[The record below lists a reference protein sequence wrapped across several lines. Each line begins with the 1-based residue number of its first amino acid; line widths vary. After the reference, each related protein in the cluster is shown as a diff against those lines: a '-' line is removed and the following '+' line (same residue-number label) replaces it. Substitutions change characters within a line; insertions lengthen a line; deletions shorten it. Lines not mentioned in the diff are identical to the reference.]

1 MMNAVMANCFTC
13 SVIYAGKVEKKYI
26 VFTKIASCTNALKK
40 FVQLFCQKIHFLI
53 KSKTLIRKN
62 MVLYITRRNL
72 IVHGVEGW
80 GFLQH
85 MSEFLVSGLWEIT
98 NIGCPFY
105 WILRG
110 G

>member
-1 MMNAVMANCFTC
+1 
-13 SVIYAGKVEKKYI
+13 
-26 VFTKIASCTNALKK
+26 
-40 FVQLFCQKIHFLI
+40 
-53 KSKTLIRKN
+53 